1 MVAGWTLNRR
11 AASAAVFLPFET
23 ILIISTCCCGL
34 SFGRRPPI
42 RPCLRALSRPALVLS
57 RSIARSNSANAP
69 SICIVIRPAGLVVS
83 IASLKLRNP
92 AFALAMCSIMVR
104 TSRRERE
111 SRSSFHTTRTSAFR
125 SWSRSRCS
133 SGRSQ
138 RPPEAFSR
146 KIRSHPADLRAPT
159 CAAVSCS
166 FVETYH
172 PLIHLPRPGPASI
185 ESNRLRQDPQI
196 RFHRLGR
203 SRRRSQL
210 HREWL
215 AC

>member
-1 MVAGWTLNRR
+1 MAKLGYFAFLASLALVWRRDAAFACAKSREMVAGWTLNRR

-42 RPCLRALSRPALVLS
+42 RPCPRALSRPALVLS

-104 TSRRERE
+104 TSRKGARGPVELPHYKDIRL
-111 SRSSFHTTRTSAFR
+111 SKLVKKSMQFGPIPTAAGSFLAKDPLASCGFEGANLCGGILFVCGDSCVTDKHVA
-125 SWSRSRCS
+125 
-133 SGRSQ
+133 Q
-138 RPPEAFSR
+138 RYCE
-146 KIRSHPADLRAPT
+146 
-159 CAAVSCS
+159 
-166 FVETYH
+166 
-172 PLIHLPRPGPASI
+172 
-185 ESNRLRQDPQI
+185 
-196 RFHRLGR
+196 
-203 SRRRSQL
+203 
-210 HREWL
+210 
-215 AC
+215 

>member
-1 MVAGWTLNRR
+1 MAKLGYFAFLASLALVWRRDAAFACAKSREMVAGWTLNRR

-69 SICIVIRPAGLVVS
+69 SICIIIRPAGLVVS

-166 FVETYH
+166 FVET
-172 PLIHLPRPGPASI
+172 RA
-185 ESNRLRQDPQI
+185 
-196 RFHRLGR
+196 
-203 SRRRSQL
+203 
-210 HREWL
+210 
-215 AC
+215 